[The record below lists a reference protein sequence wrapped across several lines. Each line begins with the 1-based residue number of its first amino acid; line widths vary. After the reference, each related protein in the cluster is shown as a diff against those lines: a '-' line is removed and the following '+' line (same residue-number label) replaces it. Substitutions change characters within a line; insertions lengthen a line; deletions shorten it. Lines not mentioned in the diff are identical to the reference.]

1 MIYNMKNVF
10 RIAAIVCAS
19 AWLSSCSTYAHPGTT
34 LYWSGKDIS
43 EFIADE
49 GTWPD
54 TKKIC
59 KDKDKPFLIYGFA
72 KPIYNTYDR
81 EVGRGHHAYGT
92 TIYTQTEYQFTGR
105 YRWNYVFTDIEG
117 KITSNRFDTG
127 FGDIDK
133 EFNCQNMD

>member
-1 MIYNMKNVF
+1 MIYNIKNVF

-49 GTWPD
+49 GIWPD

-81 EVGRGHHAYGT
+81 EVGRGHPAYGT